1 MQEQH
6 CSSEFFVSDHFG
18 SYLIGYILVCQQKR
32 KDISEEVATSRLMAE
47 NAKKD
52 DSKLK
57 ELQRVEKKAAER
69 VVDLENKLKNVRT
82 LKL

>member
-1 MQEQH
+1 
-6 CSSEFFVSDHFG
+6 
-18 SYLIGYILVCQQKR
+18 
-32 KDISEEVATSRLMAE
+32 MAE